1 MTVYIRTPYGRFPRY
16 RRAANFPDNWEL
28 EDSQVFFPV
37 DVREKDDDFIITA
50 MLPGLKPEDV
60 EIQIVNETVSLK
72 GEFKNDFE
80 EGANY
85 LLQERPS
92 GKFFRSIAMSDIM
105 DASKAEAQMEN
116 GILTLRIPKAEA
128 AKPKTIKVTTTKK

>member
-16 RRAANFPDNWEL
+16 RRMARYPENWDM

-37 DVREKDDDFIITA
+37 DVREKDDEFVVTA

-60 EIQIVNETVSLK
+60 DIQIVNETITLK
-72 GEFKNDFE
+72 GEFKNAIE
-80 EGANY
+80 EDANY
-85 LLQERPS
+85 ILQERPS
-92 GKFFRSIAMSDIM
+92 GNFFRSIAMSDMM
-105 DASKAEAQMEN
+105 DASKAEAHMEN

-128 AKPKTIKVTTTKK
+128 AKPKTIKVSTAKK